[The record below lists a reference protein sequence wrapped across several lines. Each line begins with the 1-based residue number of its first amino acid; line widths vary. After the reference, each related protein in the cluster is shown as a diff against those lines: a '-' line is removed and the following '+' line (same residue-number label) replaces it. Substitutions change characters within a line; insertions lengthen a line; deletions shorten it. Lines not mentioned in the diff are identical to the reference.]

1 MLQIKAHQLHR
12 ATQQQI
18 LDNPGDVAI
27 GVNQVEVVLGHT
39 FFNLFGSLVIKHHD
53 DGELRL
59 MFNQTSFDADQVA
72 ALYWELKTHFG
83 QGIHHQPN
91 FSSFEDLQKIRSIA
105 QKKYDG
111 PNDEIW
117 HYWSAGRFGFVLN
130 YKIEPLGQLLFSV
143 TNRPEKV
150 ADVKIRDKGTL
161 LQLLQHN
168 ITELF
173 GTEENFSIP
182 IIENGEVKFTDYVF
196 HVDPPELRIFNTV
209 KIRVLGTE
217 RSLTN
222 VKSLLVNYQTD
233 NTWEIRDVILLV
245 DALLKIYGPDD
256 TGYAELQPHEIDNI
270 EQESYWTGRSWLIN
284 QDHGLQDLGDTS
296 QQTLYWIN
304 LNMNPEDGLNLSILG
319 FDHMEAYQNIY

>member
-1 MLQIKAHQLHR
+1 MGTEK
-12 ATQQQI
+12 
-18 LDNPGDVAI
+18 D
-27 GVNQVEVVLGHT
+27 GHGCW
-39 FFNLFGSLVIKHHD
+39 N
-53 DGELRL
+53 
-59 MFNQTSFDADQVA
+59 
-72 ALYWELKTHFG
+72 
-83 QGIHHQPN
+83 IH
-91 FSSFEDLQKIRSIA
+91 
-105 QKKYDG
+105 
-111 PNDEIW
+111 
-117 HYWSAGRFGFVLN
+117 
-130 YKIEPLGQLLFSV
+130 
-143 TNRPEKV
+143 
-150 ADVKIRDKGTL
+150 KGTL

-182 IIENGEVKFTDYVF
+182 FIENGEVKFTDYVF
-196 HVDPPELRIFNTV
+196 HVDPPELRIFNIV

-296 QQTLYWIN
+296 RQTLYWIN